1 MRKFILTTVLGGVLF
16 LIPFVVVV
24 ALLGKGFM
32 IMHAMAEKVHMFFP
46 WDSVVGLPIVKV
58 LTVLLL
64 VGTCFIS
71 GLIAKSSWGR
81 NIQNRIDDL
90 LLQFV
95 PGYAWIKGMTSSVN
109 VEEAASLFK
118 PVWIRFD
125 DQYQVG
131 FEVER
136 CEGDLVAVF
145 FPGAPD
151 PRAGT
156 LSYVASD
163 RVDDLALSFYDVVKS
178 FRGLGVGSAARI
190 SHSKIPL
197 NSAQS

>member
-71 GLIAKSSWGR
+71 GLVAKSSWGR

-109 VEEAASLFK
+109 VEEADVLFK

-145 FPGAPD
+145 LPSAPD
-151 PRAGT
+151 PRTGT
-156 LSYVASD
+156 LSYVTSD
-163 RVDDLALSFYDVVKS
+163 RVDYLTSSFYDVVKS
-178 FRGLGVGSAARI
+178 FRKLGVDSAARI
-190 SHSKIPL
+190 SPQQDTTHSV
-197 NSAQS
+197 NS

>member
-1 MRKFILTTVLGGVLF
+1 
-16 LIPFVVVV
+16 
-24 ALLGKGFM
+24 
-32 IMHAMAEKVHMFFP
+32 
-46 WDSVVGLPIVKV
+46 
-58 LTVLLL
+58 
-64 VGTCFIS
+64 
-71 GLIAKSSWGR
+71 
-81 NIQNRIDDL
+81 
-90 LLQFV
+90 
-95 PGYAWIKGMTSSVN
+95 
-109 VEEAASLFK
+109 LFK